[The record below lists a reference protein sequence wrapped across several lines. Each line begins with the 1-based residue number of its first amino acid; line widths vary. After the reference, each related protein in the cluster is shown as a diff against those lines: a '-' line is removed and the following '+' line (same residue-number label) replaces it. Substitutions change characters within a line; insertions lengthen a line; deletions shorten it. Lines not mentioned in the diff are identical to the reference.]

1 MVATNELKEIITSKG
16 LSQRK
21 VAKKLGISE
30 KTFYEKMKK
39 GVFNSNEMDALI
51 AILEIENP
59 AKIFLRKKSLN
70 KLQSKERIL

>member
-59 AKIFLRKKSLN
+59 AKNFFAQEVS
-70 KLQSKERIL
+70 